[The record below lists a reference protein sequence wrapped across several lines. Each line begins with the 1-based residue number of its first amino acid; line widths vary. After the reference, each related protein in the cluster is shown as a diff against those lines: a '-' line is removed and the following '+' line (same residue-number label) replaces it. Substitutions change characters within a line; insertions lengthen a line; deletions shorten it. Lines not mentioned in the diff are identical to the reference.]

1 MVFRALGNLSI
12 RSKVV
17 AAFAVVL
24 ALTVGLGAFAVQR
37 LQSVESA
44 SAEIRDNW
52 MPSMAAASRLEAAW
66 KDYRLALARHVV
78 STNFMDLL
86 GIEKEMTT
94 MRARVQTLRAD
105 YEPLVTPGRCSP
117 QEASQGNRVNK
128 QEATVQHGGLGDSS
142 HQGPLRKQMER
153 FARSAIDLFGGPRWL
168 CLPR

>member
-1 MVFRALGNLSI
+1 LRKFVVFRALGNLSI

-52 MPSMAAASRLEAAW
+52 MPSVAAASRLEAAW

-86 GIEKEMTT
+86 GIGSARRSRRFKPPRATEKTNG
-94 MRARVQTLRAD
+94 ALRAK
-105 YEPLVTPGRCSP
+105 RH
-117 QEASQGNRVNK
+117 R
-128 QEATVQHGGLGDSS
+128 
-142 HQGPLRKQMER
+142 PLRWPTVALPPSVASVR
-153 FARSAIDLFGGPRWL
+153 TLPFFAARSPDCTGRRLVFHARLVQAI
-168 CLPR
+168 

>member
-1 MVFRALGNLSI
+1 MAFALRKPLVFRTLGDLSI
-12 RSKVV
+12 SSKVV

-37 LQSVESA
+37 LQSVESV

-52 MPSMAAASRLEAAW
+52 MPGMAAASRLSAAW

-94 MRARVQTLRAD
+94 MRACR
-105 YEPLVTPGRCSP
+105 RCAP
-117 QEASQGNRVNK
+117 TTN
-128 QEATVQHGGLGDSS
+128 
-142 HQGPLRKQMER
+142 P
-153 FARSAIDLFGGPRWL
+153 W
-168 CLPR
+168 